1 MTMKSL
7 LLTGALAVATLS
19 IASAKSYD
27 IVLSSPANVANNAL
41 KPGEYKLK
49 VQGANAVFTD
59 VDSGKTY
66 TAPIKIEN
74 ASQKFDVTAVATQK
88 KSDAD
93 RIQSIELGGTTTRL
107 EFSGS
112 E

>member
-1 MTMKSL
+1 MTIKSL
-7 LLTGALAVATLS
+7 LLTGALAVAALS

-27 IVLSSPANVANNAL
+27 IILSTPTRVANNAL
-41 KPGEYKLK
+41 KAGEYKVK
-49 VQGANAVFTD
+49 VEGSNAVFTD

-66 TAPIKIEN
+66 SAPIKIEN
-74 ASQKFDVTAVATQK
+74 ASKKFDVTAVGTQK

-93 RIQSIELGGTTTRL
+93 RIQSIELGGTTTRID
-107 EFSGS
+107 FSDS